1 MEANLQEYEFNQ
13 ALQMIEEEN
22 ISDEEKVE
30 MLMEIAK
37 GIQQKPKS
45 SQELYNAIKLYD
57 KALEICPSTEKLLI
71 ARVEAKKGTAYQ
83 AIPEDGLNNLNLAQA
98 QYESSIP
105 VLTEL
110 GVPEEVAEAE
120 MNLGLVLQTLF
131 GMGKVPIT
139 ECITA
144 YQRSLKVFDSK
155 KFPSEY
161 AILHN
166 NLATAFLSIPM
177 NDERSKMREAMA
189 VQSFE
194 AALKV
199 VNLIDHPTEYAM
211 LQNNLGNALQYASS
225 SHPVENNLRSIEAY
239 DEALKVRNER
249 DTPLE
254 FANTICNKANSL
266 RNLPDD
272 FDKPEIGNRA
282 NLMTAQGLYRK
293 ASSIFKLNGDLAK
306 VSVVEE
312 VLQEVAQDLGTG
324 KAGSR
329 EGQGFGNARIS

>member
-13 ALQMIEEEN
+13 ALHMIEEEN
-22 ISDEEKVE
+22 ISDQEKVE

-45 SQELYNAIKLYD
+45 PQELYNAIKLYD
-57 KALEICPSTEKLLI
+57 KALEICPSSELLLI

-105 VLTEL
+105 VLTKL
-110 GVPEEVAEAE
+110 GLPEEVAEAE

-139 ECITA
+139 ECISA

-199 VNLIDHPTEYAM
+199 VNLIDYPTEYAM

-225 SHPVENNLRSIEAY
+225 SHPVENNLRAIEAY

-272 FDKPEIGNRA
+272 FDKPEIGNRV
-282 NLMTAQGLYRK
+282 NLMTAQELYRK

-306 VSVVEE
+306 VTVVDE
-312 VLQEVAQDLGTG
+312 VLLEVAQDLGTG
-324 KAGSR
+324 KSGSR

>member
-1 MEANLQEYEFNQ
+1 METSLQEYEFNQ
-13 ALQMIEEEN
+13 ALKMIEEEN
-22 ISDEEKVE
+22 ISGEEKVE

-45 SQELYNAIKLYD
+45 PKELYNAIKLYD
-57 KALEICPSTEKLLI
+57 KALEICPSTELLLI

-83 AIPEDGLNNLNLAQA
+83 AIPENGLVNLNLAQA
-98 QYESSIP
+98 QYEKSIP
-105 VLTEL
+105 VLEKL
-110 GVPEEVAEAE
+110 GVPEELAEAE
-120 MNLGLVLQTLF
+120 MNLGLVLQSLF

-139 ECITA
+139 ECIKA
-144 YQRSLKVFDSK
+144 YQRSLKVFNSK

-177 NDERSKMREAMA
+177 SDERSKMREAMA

-194 AALKV
+194 AALEV
-199 VNLIDHPTEYAM
+199 VNLIDYPTEYAM

-225 SHPVENNLRSIEAY
+225 SHPVENNLRANEAY

-254 FANTICNKANSL
+254 YANTICNKANSL

-272 FDKPEIGNRA
+272 FDKPETGNRE
-282 NLMTAQGLYRK
+282 NLMTAQDLYRK
-293 ASSIFKLNGDLAK
+293 ASTIFKVNGDLAK
-306 VSVVEE
+306 VAVVDE
-312 VLQEVAQDLGTG
+312 VLLEIAQDLGTG
-324 KAGSR
+324 KSGSR
-329 EGQGFGNARIS
+329 DGQGFGNERVS